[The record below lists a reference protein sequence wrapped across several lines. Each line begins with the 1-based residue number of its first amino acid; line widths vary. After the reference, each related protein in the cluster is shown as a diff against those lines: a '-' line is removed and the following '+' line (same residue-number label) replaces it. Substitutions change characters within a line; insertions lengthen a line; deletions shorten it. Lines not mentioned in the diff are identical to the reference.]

1 MKTLLVYPENNKQL
15 KAIKSVMMALNVR
28 FEKKEE
34 SPYDPVFVEKIKR
47 GDKDILN
54 GNTRKISKDTTA
66 YLMSSKVN
74 FERLSQA
81 IERAKK
87 GETETH
93 ELIEI

>member
-28 FEKKEE
+28 FEKQED
-34 SPYDPVFVEKIKR
+34 SPYDPEFVAKIERSKQQA
-47 GDKDILN
+47 KN
-54 GNTRKISKDTTA
+54 GEYRTIPEDTTT